1 MNEFYGYERADGSIG
16 IRNIVP
22 IIATAPYAN
31 DTVKR
36 AAEIVDDAIP
46 ITHPLGRC
54 QTKPDRKSVV

>member
-1 MNEFYGYERADGSIG
+1 MNEFYGYERADESIG
-16 IRNIVP
+16 IRNFVP

-46 ITHPLGRC
+46 ITHPL
-54 QTKPDRKSVV
+54 